1 MELRVHFLSAPPER
15 KWTESPAV
23 RDPAF
28 RIFKAGKEE
37 DEIITHSP
45 AYTLAEIPVRGVWCK
60 LKSLLALHR
69 NLTRKA
75 LCPSRSR

>member
-1 MELRVHFLSAPPER
+1 MLVLVDSDGTGVHFLTAPPER

-37 DEIITHSP
+37 AEIESHTSFCP
-45 AYTLAEIPVRGVWCK
+45 RAEIPVR
-60 LKSLLALHR
+60 
-69 NLTRKA
+69 KA
-75 LCPSRSR
+75 LRCL